1 MDTYSKT
8 IIQKFDNGVNIV
20 HIPDLTDEER
30 ARRQAQRRRAAE
42 QLLKEAERVKKTT
55 GRAKRAFC
63 VVHNS
68 TIVVPL
74 IPPFTQKRCATP
86 LCAPHRG
93 HVGQA
98 GGREH

>member
-30 ARRQAQRRRAAE
+30 ARRQAQLRRAAE

-74 IPPFTQKRCATP
+74 IPLLHKKGVQLSSAHHIEGTLDKQK
-86 LCAPHRG
+86 G
-93 HVGQA
+93 
-98 GGREH
+98 EH

>member
-30 ARRQAQRRRAAE
+30 ARRQAQLRRAAE
-42 QLLKEAERVKKTT
+42 QLLKEAERVKKT

-63 VVHNS
+63 VVHNGI
-68 TIVVPL
+68 TVVP
-74 IPPFTQKRCATP
+74 ISPFTQKRCAVP
-86 LCAPHRG
+86 LRTT
-93 HVGQA
+93 
-98 GGREH
+98 